1 MISDLI
7 DKKNGILNEY
17 QQVVR
22 EKRAYKR
29 LKKNLEQEYEGYLF
43 MLDGDYCQK
52 LDEET
57 ERLRQVL
64 VQLRH
69 EVHALNNDLSRPLIK
84 NQDKQTLKIQQLQK
98 EFYEMQ
104 MGKEKLQLSNKR
116 KQERLAQLLQKNA
129 EKQTEIKQIIKKIDK
144 CEYERELQDDI
155 DIEEL
160 KRNFENHEQ
169 LSKKLGKLQKI
180 KEKN

>member
-1 MISDLI
+1 
-7 DKKNGILNEY
+7 
-17 QQVVR
+17 
-22 EKRAYKR
+22 
-29 LKKNLEQEYEGYLF
+29 
-43 MLDGDYCQK
+43 
-52 LDEET
+52 
-57 ERLRQVL
+57 
-64 VQLRH
+64 
-69 EVHALNNDLSRPLIK
+69 
-84 NQDKQTLKIQQLQK
+84 
-98 EFYEMQ
+98 

-160 KRNFENHEQ
+160 KRNFEKHEE